1 MLRLVPNPSRDRN
14 PNSSPN
20 PNPNPI
26 RLARCLTPPTHLEPT
41 PAQVLLSLV
50 SLRALPPLAWQ
61 RTVAVTLHAACP
73 LLLLAAILDLG
84 LLLLV
89 RRHTRLQ
96 PPQQQARCQAA
107 AGRGLASRVPPSGWT
122 GHGDDLQRR
131 G

>member
-1 MLRLVPNPSRDRN
+1 MPPVAGAGLVPTSAVTLILTRAPT
-14 PNSSPN
+14 PN

-26 RLARCLTPPTHLEPT
+26 RLARCLTPTLHLEPN

-61 RTVAVTLHAACP
+61 RTVAVALHAACP

-89 RRHTRLQ
+89 RRHRRLHSPRGSRQ
-96 PPQQQARCQAA
+96 GAR
-107 AGRGLASRVPPSGWT
+107 
-122 GHGDDLQRR
+122 
-131 G
+131 

>member
-1 MLRLVPNPSRDRN
+1 MLRLVPNPSRNPN

-20 PNPNPI
+20 PAPNPNPI
-26 RLARCLTPPTHLEPT
+26 RLARCLTPTLHLEPN

-61 RTVAVTLHAACP
+61 RTVAVALHAACP

-96 PPQQQARCQAA
+96 PRGSRQGARLFAP
-107 AGRGLASRVPPSGWT
+107 GSRVPPSGWT
-122 GHGDDLQRR
+122 GRGDDLQRR

>member
-1 MLRLVPNPSRDRN
+1 MLRLVPNPSRNPN
-14 PNSSPN
+14 PNSSPNPN

-26 RLARCLTPPTHLEPT
+26 RLARCLTPTLHLEPT

-89 RRHTRLQ
+89 RRHTRLHSPRGSRQ
-96 PPQQQARCQAA
+96 GARQLYVAQRGGGQQ
-107 AGRGLASRVPPSGWT
+107 G
-122 GHGDDLQRR
+122 
-131 G
+131 